1 MQKETTRMANK
12 ENAKKLKTA
21 ALLAEV
27 LTATTAKAKAAL
39 QSLKTYGDVTII
51 EPLIRFQGAEEGAE
65 LRADIHEFLADVH
78 DDLAIPEFIRIAEE
92 EDLAPF
98 RNDVLNIIWNSKL
111 DFSGYIDSIVTLAVE
126 GDFMTAMECL
136 TIIEN
141 MEGPFEE
148 LDIFECQLVLAKYP
162 NHPSKSEQKDRLIS
176 DIAEFIQRA
185 EREIEG

>member
-1 MQKETTRMANK
+1 MAKK

-27 LTATTAKAKAAL
+27 LTATTAKAKVAL
-39 QSLKTYGDVTII
+39 QSLKTHGDVSII
-51 EPLIRFQGAEEGAE
+51 EPLIRFQGSEDGAE

-78 DDLAIPEFIRIAEE
+78 DDQAIPEFIRIAEE
-92 EDLAPF
+92 EELTAY
-98 RNDVLNIIWNSKL
+98 RNDVLNILWNSKL

-148 LDIFECQLVLAKYP
+148 LDIFECHLVLAKYP
-162 NHPSKSEQKDRLIS
+162 THPSKSEQKDVLIS
-176 DIAEFIQRA
+176 DIAEFIQRV